1 MIQSPSGNLTT
12 LQLVIMSDPL
22 FVSEIFSSI
31 QGEGMLAGRRQIFV
45 RLTECNLDCIYC
57 DTNFEKSDICRLESK
72 PGSGMFTDHPQ
83 PLSLHKI
90 SAIFEDWCLQLP
102 GAHHSVSFTGGEPLI
117 HADALAKWFP
127 EIRKSLPIHL
137 ETNGTMHIALRQV
150 KQHVDYISMD
160 MKLPSTAGCTE
171 HLWDLH
177 TLFLREAC
185 DNNVSVKVVVGELT
199 SVSEIQQVCDVIAS
213 VDAALPLF
221 LQPLSL
227 PDGTVGVTAAHIL
240 HLQELA
246 ASRLPDVRVI
256 PQMHKLLGAL

>member
-1 MIQSPSGNLTT
+1 
-12 LQLVIMSDPL
+12 MSDP
-22 FVSEIFSSI
+22 VYISEIFSSI

-45 RLTECNLDCIYC
+45 RLMECNLDCRYC

-72 PGSGMFTDHPQ
+72 PGSGTFLNLPQ
-83 PLSLHKI
+83 PLPLHKI
-90 SAIFEDWCLQLP
+90 SAIFEDWRLQLP
-102 GAHHSVSFTGGEPLI
+102 GAHHSVSFTGGEPLLY
-117 HADALAKWFP
+117 ADALAEWFP
-127 EIRKSLPIHL
+127 EIRKTLPIHL
-137 ETNGTMHIALRQV
+137 ETNGTMHIALRHV

-171 HLWDLH
+171 QLWDLH
-177 TLFLREAC
+177 ALFLQEAHGS
-185 DNNVSVKVVVGELT
+185 NVSVKIVVDALT
-199 SVSEIQQVCDVIAS
+199 SDSEIQQVCDVISS

-227 PDGTVGVTAAHIL
+227 PDGSIGITAARIL

-246 ASRLPDVRVI
+246 SSHLPDVRVI